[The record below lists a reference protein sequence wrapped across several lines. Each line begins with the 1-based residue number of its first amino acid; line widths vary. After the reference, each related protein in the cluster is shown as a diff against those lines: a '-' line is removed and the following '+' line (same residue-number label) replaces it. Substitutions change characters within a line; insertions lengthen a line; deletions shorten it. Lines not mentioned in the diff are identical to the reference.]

1 MPSRKLLQINVTA
14 NWGSTGR
21 IAEDIGALAMQQGW
35 ESHIAYGRKSAGG
48 LSHAVRIGGP
58 VDVGMHLLKTRALDA
73 HGLGSRRATACFR
86 R

>member
-58 VDVGMHLLKTRALDA
+58 VGCSRAWQPA
-73 HGLGSRRATACFR
+73 RHRMFY
-86 R
+86 